1 MSAKHSIYGVVG
13 LVLLALV
20 MTSCGRELSDFT
32 VETGPTVTETQTV
45 QSLGAQ
51 AAEVK
56 LKLGV
61 GKLTISGGSNDLMT
75 GIFTYNVPTWKPEV
89 EYLDSRVATIRG
101 YHRSFCLHMR
111 QWRAT
116 PEQPGLMMA
125 LDRGGQCK
133 GVIFRLDHD
142 AMEEQ
147 LKKLLY
153 REMRMR
159 PSNNKA
165 RWVTAMTDQ
174 GPVPALAFVMNRKG
188 PAYVGRLPLDE
199 TVTMLARACGHIG
212 SCAEYLYNTVAHL
225 EEIGIHDRHLWHL
238 QELVA
243 RRIAEDH
250 GLEGET

>member
-1 MSAKHSIYGVVG
+1 MAHRRMALTPDHVARVHKEVEYKG
-13 LVLLALV
+13 LDPRYTYHTDEDYQALIDDLLDQRPEGEEFWLFA
-20 MTSCGRELSDFT
+20 SG
-32 VETGPTVTETQTV
+32 
-45 QSLGAQ
+45 SL
-51 AAEVK
+51 
-56 LKLGV
+56 
-61 GKLTISGGSNDLMT
+61 I
-75 GIFTYNVPTWKPEV
+75 WKPEV

-199 TVTMLARACGHIG
+199 TVTMLARACGDIG

>member
-1 MSAKHSIYGVVG
+1 MPPRRMALTPDHVARVHRDIEYKG
-13 LVLLALV
+13 LDPAYTYRTDEEYQAIIDDLLAQ
-20 MTSCGRELSDFT
+20 RP
-32 VETGPTVTETQTV
+32 ETDEFWLFASG
-45 QSLGAQ
+45 SL
-51 AAEVK
+51 
-56 LKLGV
+56 
-61 GKLTISGGSNDLMT
+61 I
-75 GIFTYNVPTWKPEV
+75 WKPEV
-89 EYLDSRVATIRG
+89 EHLERRIATIRG

-147 LKKLLY
+147 LRKLLE

-159 PSNNKA
+159 PSNNLA
-165 RWVTAMTDQ
+165 RWVAAQTDK
-174 GPVPALAFVMNRKG
+174 GPVPALAFVMNREG
-188 PAYVGRLPLDE
+188 PGYVGRLPIEE

-225 EEIGIHDRHLWHL
+225 EELGIHDRHLWHL
-238 QELVA
+238 QQLVA

-250 GLEGET
+250 GLDAPAE